1 MIEVKNLNKVFT
13 KTIKGKGLKN
23 FFKKEK
29 KEYIAVNNISF
40 NVKKGEIVAFVGP
53 NGAGKSTT
61 IKMLTGIIHQT
72 SGQIQ
77 VAGYNPSK
85 NRKEL
90 SYKIGCMFGQKSSLW
105 MHLPAID
112 TYKLYGAMYDI
123 ENEKLEQKIS
133 EYVKMFNLEE
143 IVNIPVRKLS
153 LGQRMICEI
162 VAIMLHEPEILFL
175 DEPTIGL
182 DIVVKEKV
190 REAILKLNKEKG
202 TTIFL
207 TSHDLG
213 DIEKL
218 CKRIIIIDKG
228 CIIKDESL
236 ENLKKEYLKER
247 FILLKY
253 EEDIENINFDYPVV
267 EANKNEVTI
276 KVDTSKYSIS
286 EVLEKFM
293 RYGNVIDLEAMPVPL
308 EEVIYDIY
316 TRGDTSEKVYRN
328 MEI

>member
-13 KTIKGKGLKN
+13 KTLKSKGLRN

-61 IKMLTGIIHQT
+61 IKMLTGIIHPT
-72 SGQIQ
+72 SGKIE
-77 VAGYNPSK
+77 VAGYDPSK

-143 IVNIPVRKLS
+143 IINIPVRKLS

-236 ENLKKEYLKER
+236 EKLKKEYLKER

-253 EEDIENINFDYPVV
+253 EEDIENINFEYPVV